1 VKRPND
7 EKTKRLRAE
16 LIDAVESGQ
25 IDIPTATRRMR
36 KILGMNRHEYA
47 EKIAKVGFETLQAV
61 ETGKGNPTV
70 KTLRAIGAPFGF
82 EVGFVRKNSLDS

>member
-1 VKRPND
+1 MKRPND

>member
-1 VKRPND
+1 MKRPND
-7 EKTKRLRAE
+7 VKTKFLRAE

-25 IDIPTATRRMR
+25 IDIATATRKMR
-36 KILGMNRHEYA
+36 KILGMNRLEYA

-61 ETGKGNPTV
+61 ETGKGNPTI

-82 EVGFVRKNSLDS
+82 DVGFVRKNSLDS

>member
-1 VKRPND
+1 MKRPSP
-7 EKTKRLRAE
+7 EQTKKLRAE
-16 LIDAVESGQ
+16 LIDDVEAGRV
-25 IDIPTATRRMR
+25 DIGTATRKMR

-61 ETGKGNPTV
+61 ETGKGNPTI

-82 EVGFVRKNSLDS
+82 DIGFIRKNKP